1 MESPML
7 KLISDVNKIKV
18 MFVKRKKKKKKTA
31 WLLLPKNAWGRKTSH

>member
-18 MFVKRKKKKKKTA
+18 MFVKRKKKKKTA